1 MFLCDSVRFDR
12 MQRKNRADSVAAT
25 VDGDEIPYGL
35 VNFMVRYTQAQY
47 EQFYA
52 MYGEYLGV
60 DSSVS
65 IWQQTSDGVTTLGE
79 NVKDNIMS
87 SLEQMYLLEDHMEE
101 YGVALTDE
109 ETQSH

>member
-1 MFLCDSVRFDR
+1 MKRFT
-12 MQRKNRADSVAAT
+12 KKLAVAGVCFCVTASALTGCSGKIEPDSVAAT

-87 SLEQMYLLEDHMEE
+87 SLEQMYLLEEE
-101 YGVALTDE
+101 
-109 ETQSH
+109 